1 MSEIP
6 LLDAQ
11 EQRVIGV
18 LIEKSL
24 ATPQYYPLTL
34 NQVVTACNQ
43 KSNRDPVVS
52 MMEDEVDAIL
62 SRLARRAMTTQVFVS
77 GSRAGKWR
85 QELTSELELDGPSM
99 AVLAEL
105 LLRGA
110 QTVGELRTRA
120 SRMKAIA
127 DMGELNR
134 VLEGL
139 AQHQPPLARRLTPP
153 GIQRGVRWGHL
164 LQSDERIKSM
174 SEFEQEDLD
183 PVSGIT
189 PVPMVERG
197 SVASVPENQSLATTV
212 KDLELRINELAA
224 RIDDLEKRSS

>member
-139 AQHQPPLARRLTPP
+139 AQHQPPLARRRAPILVRCEVKPSILVCKCHVGP
-153 GIQRGVRWGHL
+153 GG
-164 LQSDERIKSM
+164 
-174 SEFEQEDLD
+174 F
-183 PVSGIT
+183 
-189 PVPMVERG
+189 
-197 SVASVPENQSLATTV
+197 
-212 KDLELRINELAA
+212 
-224 RIDDLEKRSS
+224 